1 MAKKTITTVEMTDDL
16 DGSKADRTVSF
27 SWDGKAYEIDLNKK
41 NASAFEKAIAPYVQS
56 ARTASSK
63 PRSTARRSSR
73 SGSGGKQDLQA
84 VREWARANGYEVSE
98 RGRIS
103 TAIQEAYRAAN

>member
-1 MAKKTITTVEMTDDL
+1 MARKTITLVEMTDDL

-27 SWDGKAYEIDLNKK
+27 SWAGKAYEIDLSKR

-56 ARTASSK
+56 ARLASSK
-63 PRSTARRSSR
+63 ARSSR
-73 SGSGGKQDLQA
+73 GRSRPASSKNDLQA
-84 VREWARANGYEVSE
+84 VREWARANGFEVSE